1 MNYYQTSQMNR
12 SCQNPRRS
20 EAASRMNSCS
30 AACRP
35 APRTENRS
43 SNCRPAPRMENRS
56 SDCRPAPRAENRSS
70 DCQASHGSEH
80 SSKRSLAMAY
90 VPCLWATKKIFLLFL
105 RMNSNPHH
113 NYPVRKKPYFTR
125 FFYCQSWTGGFRF
138 PCFFFCV
145 WEQGVLNSNQS

>member
-70 DCQASHGSEH
+70 DCQASHGTEH

-90 VPCLWATKKIFLLFL
+90 VPWQKFEDLYPNDAALSKGTLF
-105 RMNSNPHH
+105 
-113 NYPVRKKPYFTR
+113 
-125 FFYCQSWTGGFRF
+125 CQLDLPFR
-138 PCFFFCV
+138 
-145 WEQGVLNSNQS
+145 GRR